1 MNISA
6 ISPADFA
13 RFYLSASVSIFFLI
27 LAIFKA
33 FYKLNIF

>member
-13 RFYLSASVSIFFLI
+13 LAYFAFAASIYFLI
-27 LAIFKA
+27 LAILSYPYIA
-33 FYKLNIF
+33 